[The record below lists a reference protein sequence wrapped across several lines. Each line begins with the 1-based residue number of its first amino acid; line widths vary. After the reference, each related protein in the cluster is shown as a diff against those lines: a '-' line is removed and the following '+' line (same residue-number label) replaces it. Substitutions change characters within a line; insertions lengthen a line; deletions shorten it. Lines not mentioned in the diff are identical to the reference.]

1 MGKPRGSDARH
12 GKLTYVSLYGVGK
25 ARELAGESHAKATA
39 ALSEAEGNTGDLERV
54 ADYIFTRD
62 E

>member
-1 MGKPRGSDARH
+1 MGPPREPAH
-12 GKLTYVSLYGVGK
+12 EVSRVK
-25 ARELAGESHAKATA
+25 DTIPTITRARELATESHAKATA
-39 ALSEAEGNTGDLERV
+39 ALDQANGETDDLRRV